1 LLPDKNMQRLLLLL
15 PRLRTC
21 PPRLEILA
29 PEAMRHSGK
38 TTAGKPDAPRLPAT
52 APSAR
57 TLRCVPLFSSRGC
70 SSAAALQPLAFARGK
85 LSWMRRR

>member
-38 TTAGKPDAPRLPAT
+38 TTAGKPDAPRLPA
-52 APSAR
+52 AR
-57 TLRCVPLFSSRGC
+57 AVC
-70 SSAAALQPLAFARGK
+70 A
-85 LSWMRRR
+85 

>member
-29 PEAMRHSGK
+29 PEAMRHSGT
-38 TTAGKPDAPRLPAT
+38 TTAGKPDAPMKRLPA
-52 APSAR
+52 AR
-57 TLRCVPLFSSRGC
+57 AVC
-70 SSAAALQPLAFARGK
+70 A
-85 LSWMRRR
+85 